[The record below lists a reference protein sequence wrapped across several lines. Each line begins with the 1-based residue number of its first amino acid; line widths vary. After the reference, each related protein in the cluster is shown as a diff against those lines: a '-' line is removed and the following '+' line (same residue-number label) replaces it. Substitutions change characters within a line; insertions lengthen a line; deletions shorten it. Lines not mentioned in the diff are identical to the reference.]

1 MMRATSVMPA
11 ADLQSEPI
19 DIVVLDF
26 DYRYRRRLV
35 MTGEKGTQFL
45 LDLPKAAVIA
55 EGDGLVL
62 EDGNII
68 GVRAQSEPV
77 AEIWANDPEHM
88 ARISWHL
95 GNRHLPTQIVG
106 NRLRIRKDH
115 VMIDLVKNLGATV
128 EILEVPFHPEGGAYD
143 HHHSD

>member
-1 MMRATSVMPA
+1 MPA

-55 EGDGLVL
+55 DGDALVL

>member
-19 DIVVLDF
+19 DLVVLDF

-35 MTGEKGTQFL
+35 MPGEKGTQFL

-55 EGDGLVL
+55 DGDALVL

>member
-1 MMRATSVMPA
+1 MMRAISVMSA

-26 DYRYRRRLV
+26 DYRYRRRL
-35 MTGEKGTQFL
+35 MMIGEKGTQFL
-45 LDLPKAAVIA
+45 LDLPKAVAIA
-55 EGDGLVL
+55 DGDALVL

-77 AEIWANDPEHM
+77 AEVWVNDLEHL
-88 ARISWHL
+88 ARIAWHL

-106 NRLRIRKDH
+106 DRLRIRKDH
-115 VMIDLVKNLGATV
+115 VMIDLVKSLGATV
-128 EILEVPFHPEGGAYD
+128 EILEVPFHPEGGAYN

>member
-1 MMRATSVMPA
+1 MPA

-45 LDLPKAAVIA
+45 LDLPKAAAIA
-55 EGDGLVL
+55 DGDALVL

>member
-55 EGDGLVL
+55 DGDALVL

>member
-1 MMRATSVMPA
+1 MMRAISVMSA

-26 DYRYRRRLV
+26 DYRYRRRL
-35 MTGEKGTQFL
+35 MMIGEKGTQFL
-45 LDLPKAAVIA
+45 LDLPKAVAIA
-55 EGDGLVL
+55 DGDALVL

-77 AEIWANDPEHM
+77 AEVWVNDPEHL
-88 ARISWHL
+88 ARIAWHL

-106 NRLRIRKDH
+106 DRLRIRKDH
-115 VMIDLVKNLGATV
+115 VMIDLVKSLGATV
-128 EILEVPFHPEGGAYD
+128 EILEVPFHPEGGAYN

>member
-45 LDLPKAAVIA
+45 LDLPKAAAIA
-55 EGDGLVL
+55 DGDALVL

>member
-1 MMRATSVMPA
+1 MMRATSVMSA

-55 EGDGLVL
+55 DGDALVL

>member
-35 MTGEKGTQFL
+35 MIGEKGTQFL

-55 EGDGLVL
+55 DGDALVL

-128 EILEVPFHPEGGAYD
+128 EILEVPFHPEGGAYN

>member
-1 MMRATSVMPA
+1 MMRAISVMSA
-11 ADLQSEPI
+11 VDLQSEPI

-26 DYRYRRRLV
+26 DYRYRRRL
-35 MTGEKGTQFL
+35 MMIGEKGTQFL
-45 LDLPKAAVIA
+45 LDLPKAVAIA
-55 EGDGLVL
+55 DGDALVL

-77 AEIWANDPEHM
+77 AEVWVNDPEHLV
-88 ARISWHL
+88 RIAWHL

-106 NRLRIRKDH
+106 DRLRIRKDH
-115 VMIDLVKNLGATV
+115 VMIDLVKSLGATV
-128 EILEVPFHPEGGAYD
+128 EILEVPFHPEGGAYN

>member
-1 MMRATSVMPA
+1 M
-11 ADLQSEPI
+11 
-19 DIVVLDF
+19 
-26 DYRYRRRLV
+26 
-35 MTGEKGTQFL
+35 
-45 LDLPKAAVIA
+45 
-55 EGDGLVL
+55 L

-95 GNRHLPTQIVG
+95 GKRHLPTQIVG